1 MLLALQALPD
11 RSAVAEPGVFPNFEF
26 ARALKPELAGDTG
39 TVFMWSHH
47 KNTILNRIMLQL
59 DESLSP
65 PADADTLKL
74 IWPGWWS
81 A

>member
-39 TVFMWSHH
+39 TVFMWSLY
-47 KNTILNRIMLQL
+47 KNTILNRIML
-59 DESLSP
+59 
-65 PADADTLKL
+65 
-74 IWPGWWS
+74 
-81 A
+81 